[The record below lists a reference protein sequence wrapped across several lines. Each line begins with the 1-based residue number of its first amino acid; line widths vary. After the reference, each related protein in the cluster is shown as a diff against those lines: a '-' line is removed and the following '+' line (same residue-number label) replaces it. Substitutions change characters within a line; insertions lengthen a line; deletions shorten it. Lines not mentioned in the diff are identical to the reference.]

1 MTQLPKS
8 LEKCPI
14 IDAII
19 EVRFDTGIN
28 PNAVFG
34 MIYSQIKELFPGEVM
49 SLPISQ
55 MPLEIMM
62 GDSNLRYKPL
72 FRIDGIDSSLQIGP
86 HVIAVNSYIPY
97 IGWSRFYDVFDN
109 IITQVYGTIGKVL
122 RLGLRYIN
130 FFNQDIH
137 ENVEVDFKLANKEC
151 HNFLIN
157 AEIADENHLVNMLQY
172 TPNATAFSA
181 KEGKDVTGSIIDIDT
196 YRIYEQGCDKGCLVD
211 DLTRAHDSEK
221 NLFYSLLKSELLK
234 QLEPVY

>member
-19 EVRFDTGIN
+19 EVRFDSGIN

-34 MIYSQIKELFPGEVM
+34 MVYSQIKELFPGEVM

-55 MPLEIMM
+55 MPLEIMV
-62 GDSNLRYKPL
+62 GDPNLKYKPL

-86 HVIAVNSYIPY
+86 RVIAVNSHIPY
-97 IGWSRFYDVFDN
+97 IGWSRFYEIFDN
-109 IITQVYGTIGKVL
+109 IITQVYGTIGKVQ

-130 FFNQDIH
+130 FFEQDIH
-137 ENVEVDFKLANKEC
+137 ENVAVDFKLANKEC

-157 AEIADENHLVNMLQY
+157 AEITDDKDLVNMLQY
-172 TPNATAFSA
+172 TPNATVFSQ
-181 KEGKDVTGSIIDIDT
+181 KEEKDVLGSIIDIDT
-196 YRIYEQGCDKGCLVD
+196 YKNYEQGCEKDTIVK
-211 DLTRAHDSEK
+211 DLNRAHDSEK
-221 NLFYSLLKSELLK
+221 NLFYSLLKSELLE
-234 QLEPVY
+234 QLKPLY